1 MTTELGLG
9 ARLKSAQ
16 DHKEGPIA
24 RTIEDETAKVPSD
37 RFLWAALG
45 SMGISLALF
54 NAGRKSDAMF
64 VGQWAAPILAF
75 GLYNKLVKVAGSD
88 KLSR

>member
-1 MTTELGLG
+1 MASEMGLG
-9 ARLKSAQ
+9 ARLKLAQ
-16 DHKEGPIA
+16 EHREGPIA
-24 RTIEDETAKVPSD
+24 RTIEEETAKVPSD

-45 SMGISLALF
+45 TMGLSLALF
-54 NAGRKSDAMF
+54 QSGRKSEAML

-88 KLSR
+88 EFDR